1 MNDIVFVEQL
11 RATAILG
18 ILPHERI
25 TPQTVIID
33 LAVET
38 DISVAATS
46 HNIEDAL
53 NYADLAERVKSLTID
68 GEYLLIET
76 LINDIA
82 NVCLDS
88 PLAVGVT
95 VEVRKPEAIADAVV
109 GLRIH
114 RAK

>member
-11 RATAILG
+11 RVEAILG

-46 HNIEDAL
+46 HDIKDAL
-53 NYADLAERVKSLTID
+53 NYADLADRVKTLTVD
-68 GEYLLIET
+68 GKYLLIET
-76 LINDIA
+76 LISDIA
-82 NVCLDS
+82 DVCLDS
-88 PLAVGVT
+88 PLAAGVT
-95 VEVRKPEAIADAVV
+95 VNVRKPDAIADAVV